1 MARLVIAIW
10 LSAISSNA
18 PPWYIM
24 SLERAIAEQVILSD
38 LAFVDTLAVCFGH
51 SPPQLPTVEAI

>member
-18 PPWYIM
+18 PPWYAM
-24 SLERAIAEQVILSD
+24 SLERAIVEQVILSD
-38 LAFVDTLAVCFGH
+38 LTFVDTLAVCFGN
-51 SPPQLPTVEAI
+51 SPLQLPTVETI